1 MEVYSWEHH
10 LFLWAIYTMAM
21 LNNQRGYIY
30 MVVSELGYA
39 LQMAI
44 SKISI
49 GQKSDSP
56 VDLQVEQPRKDR
68 KVDAY

>member
-1 MEVYSWEHH
+1 
-10 LFLWAIYTMAM
+10 MAM

>member
-1 MEVYSWEHH
+1 
-10 LFLWAIYTMAM
+10 MAM

-56 VDLQVEQPRKDR
+56 DDLQVEQPRKDR

>member
-1 MEVYSWEHH
+1 
-10 LFLWAIYTMAM
+10 
-21 LNNQRGYIY
+21 

-39 LQMAI
+39 IQMAMI
-44 SKISI
+44 QISI
-49 GQKSDSP
+49 GQTSDSP